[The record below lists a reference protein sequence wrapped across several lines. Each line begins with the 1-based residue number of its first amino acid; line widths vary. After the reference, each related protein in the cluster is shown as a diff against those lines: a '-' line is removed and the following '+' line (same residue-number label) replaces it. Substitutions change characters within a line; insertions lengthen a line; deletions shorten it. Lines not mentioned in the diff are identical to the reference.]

1 MKLPNMVMLG
11 MLSAL
16 VSAATILPATKADAQ
31 SDPRMQ
37 LRTDFDTIV
46 KGKKV
51 AWVPIT
57 LGNPLGDSWTK
68 AMKGNFDR
76 FGIEFVTR
84 DPNFDSSAQ
93 LQAVTSM
100 INEKPDVL
108 IVQNPN
114 VALLANE
121 LKRAMDLGIY
131 VLQVNMRSNQPS
143 DAYVGADYY
152 DTGRLIAED
161 IGASCGGG
169 KSSGKVAIVQGEPT
183 AAGSVDQLRGAMDV
197 FKKNP
202 SIKIV
207 STQAANWDTN
217 KAYEIT
223 ATVLQQH
230 PDLCATYGFW
240 GVMQTGAAQAV
251 KAAGLAGK
259 VKVYASSEGN
269 WNDCDLVEQGLF
281 YKILSYRS
289 NIQGEQISDAV
300 VTLLQGGAKPGTKN
314 LIYLSNNYWVA
325 SKKDRNYCFEKNA
338 TTP

>member
-1 MKLPNMVMLG
+1 MKLLNMVMLG

-16 VSAATILPATKADAQ
+16 VSAAAILPATKAAAQ

-121 LKRAMDLGIY
+121 LKRAMDVGIY

-143 DAYVGADYY
+143 DAYVGVDYY

-207 STQAANWDTN
+207 SNSGSELGHQQGVRDHRDCSPAASQTS
-217 KAYEIT
+217 ALPM
-223 ATVLQQH
+223 VS
-230 PDLCATYGFW
+230 
-240 GVMQTGAAQAV
+240 GVSCRPAQ
-251 KAAGLAGK
+251 L
-259 VKVYASSEGN
+259 
-269 WNDCDLVEQGLF
+269 
-281 YKILSYRS
+281 R
-289 NIQGEQISDAV
+289 
-300 VTLLQGGAKPGTKN
+300 
-314 LIYLSNNYWVA
+314 
-325 SKKDRNYCFEKNA
+325 R
-338 TTP
+338 

>member
-16 VSAATILPATKADAQ
+16 VSAATILPATADAQ

-108 IVQNPN
+108 IVQKIRMSRCSPTS
-114 VALLANE
+114 L
-121 LKRAMDLGIY
+121 
-131 VLQVNMRSNQPS
+131 S
-143 DAYVGADYY
+143 
-152 DTGRLIAED
+152 GRW
-161 IGASCGGG
+161 
-169 KSSGKVAIVQGEPT
+169 T
-183 AAGSVDQLRGAMDV
+183 
-197 FKKNP
+197 
-202 SIKIV
+202 
-207 STQAANWDTN
+207 
-217 KAYEIT
+217 
-223 ATVLQQH
+223 
-230 PDLCATYGFW
+230 
-240 GVMQTGAAQAV
+240 
-251 KAAGLAGK
+251 
-259 VKVYASSEGN
+259 
-269 WNDCDLVEQGLF
+269 
-281 YKILSYRS
+281 
-289 NIQGEQISDAV
+289 
-300 VTLLQGGAKPGTKN
+300 
-314 LIYLSNNYWVA
+314 
-325 SKKDRNYCFEKNA
+325 
-338 TTP
+338 